1 MRAELDPRDP
11 QQLGGH
17 ATGCGNDVGH
27 HQIGREVAQDWHV
40 KHGHLRGA
48 PVNPGPGVD
57 IVVDR
62 RKPVQLNG
70 VNAGIPGGVDPFHP
84 GEQSGLIAGFGEA
97 LAQRDRGKR
106 VPGIRPGDHRDAHR
120 PTLPQRHSRTL
131 ASMTDPTQTSPET
144 VENIRTVEGFLNA
157 LQDEDFEAADAALDD
172 NLVYEN
178 VGMPTI
184 HGRHRAMTLF
194 RRMEGRMRFEVKIH
208 RIAADG
214 AAVLTERS
222 DAIIFGPLR
231 LQFWVC
237 GVFEVHDGRI
247 TLWRDYFDF
256 FDMLKATLRGIAA
269 LALPSLKASF

>member
-1 MRAELDPRDP
+1 
-11 QQLGGH
+11 
-17 ATGCGNDVGH
+17 
-27 HQIGREVAQDWHV
+27 
-40 KHGHLRGA
+40 
-48 PVNPGPGVD
+48 
-57 IVVDR
+57 
-62 RKPVQLNG
+62 
-70 VNAGIPGGVDPFHP
+70 
-84 GEQSGLIAGFGEA
+84 
-97 LAQRDRGKR
+97 
-106 VPGIRPGDHRDAHR
+106 
-120 PTLPQRHSRTL
+120 
-131 ASMTDPTQTSPET
+131 MTDAKQTSPET
-144 VENIRTVEGFLNA
+144 GESIRTVEGFLNA
-157 LQDEDFEAADAALDD
+157 LQEEDFDAADAALDD

-178 VGMPTI
+178 VGLPTI
-184 HGRHRAMTLF
+184 HGRHRTMQLF

-256 FDMLKATLRGIAA
+256 FDMVKATARGIAA